1 MEEIKTVSRE
11 LKYSN
16 KWMKVYEDSII
27 RTNGKKGIYG
37 IVEKGDFCLI
47 VPVEDGCFWLV
58 EQYRYPVK
66 ERRLEFPQGSWE
78 FEKIDPLEL
87 AKAELKEETGIT
99 ADSIQEAGWFY
110 LAYGYSPQ
118 KCHVFIAEGL
128 HHGKQELEEEENGLT
143 CKKIPFDEFHRMIAG
158 NKIADSSTL
167 AAVTLLKTKNML
179 P

>member
-27 RTNGKKGIYG
+27 RADGKEGIYG

-66 ERRLEFPQGSWE
+66 ERYLEFPQGSWE
-78 FEKIDPLEL
+78 FKKIDPLEL

-118 KCHVFIAEGL
+118 KCHVFIAREL

-143 CKKIPFDEFHRMIAG
+143 CKKVSFDEFNRMAVNNEIT
-158 NKIADSSTL
+158 DSSSL
-167 AAVTLLKTKNML
+167 AAFSLLKLKGL
-179 P
+179 I